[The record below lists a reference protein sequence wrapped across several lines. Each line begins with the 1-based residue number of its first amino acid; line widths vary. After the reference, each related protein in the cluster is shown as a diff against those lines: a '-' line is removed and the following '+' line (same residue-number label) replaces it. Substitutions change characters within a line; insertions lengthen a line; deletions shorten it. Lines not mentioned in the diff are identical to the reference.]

1 MVLGSQR
8 VLYTLVGLWVEQQLC
23 NFSYGVF
30 AHLLE
35 ALVRHDILLDVK
47 DSHTVV
53 GSFLY
58 SLDACPLHRG
68 LEHSPGLGR
77 QVV

>member
-1 MVLGSQR
+1 MVLGGQR
-8 VLYTLVGLWVEQQLC
+8 VLYAPVGLRVEQQLC
-23 NFSYGVF
+23 KFSYRVF

-53 GSFLY
+53 GSLRH
-58 SLDACPLHRG
+58 SLDPRPLHRS
-68 LEHSPGLGR
+68 LEHSSGLR
-77 QVV
+77 W